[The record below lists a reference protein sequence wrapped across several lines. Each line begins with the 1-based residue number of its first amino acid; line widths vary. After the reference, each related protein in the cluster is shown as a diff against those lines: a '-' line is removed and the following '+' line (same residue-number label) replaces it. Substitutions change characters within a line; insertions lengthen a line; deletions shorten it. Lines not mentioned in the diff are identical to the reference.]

1 MAKKTLVLL
10 DTDIGNDIDDAVA
23 LAYLLMQPNAELL
36 GITTVTGDVQQRAAL
51 CEILCREAGRPEI
64 PIHCGRREV
73 LWRGPGQPWVPHYE
87 KVSHLPHSL
96 DRPENT
102 AVDFLR
108 QTIRENPGK
117 VVLLSV
123 GPFTSIASLFS
134 LDPEIPSL
142 LKGYVSMAGRFFP
155 EPGHEWNCIVDPIA
169 ASLVSEVQ
177 MQGQLWVGLDVTLQC
192 QMSQAEVKEK
202 FTHPLLKVVAL
213 MAESWFE
220 QRPEITFHDP
230 LAAAMIFNHRLCR
243 LSHGLVQVPLP
254 DQDGRG
260 GMTHFTPDDGPHR
273 VAIDVNV
280 KAFFEEYFSVFV

>member
-1 MAKKTLVLL
+1 MAEKTLVLL

-23 LAYLLMQPNAELL
+23 LAYLLMQPKAELL
-36 GITTVTGDVQQRAAL
+36 GVTTVTGDVQQRAAL
-51 CEILCREAGRPEI
+51 CEILCKEAGKPDI

-96 DRPENT
+96 NRPENT

-108 QTIRENPGK
+108 ETIRAHPGD

-123 GPFTSIASLFS
+123 GPFGNIANLFS
-134 LDPEIPSL
+134 IDPEIPSL

-155 EPGHEWNCIVDPIA
+155 EPGHEWNCIVDPLATSI
-169 ASLVSEVQ
+169 VSETQ
-177 MQGQLWVGLDVTLQC
+177 FQGQLWVGLDVTLQC
-192 QMSQAEVKEK
+192 QMSQDQVRER

-220 QRPEITFHDP
+220 HRPEITFHDP
-230 LAAAMIFNHRLCR
+230 LAAAMIFNHGLCR
-243 LSHGLVQVPLP
+243 LAQGLVHVPLP
-254 DQDGRG
+254 DEDGKG
-260 GMTHFTPDDGPHR
+260 GVTHFTPDDGPHR
-273 VAIDVNV
+273 VALDVNV
-280 KAFFEEYFSVFV
+280 QSFFEEYFSVFN